1 MKTAYLSLG
10 SNLGDRDAN
19 LRRAL
24 DLLASPELHIKR
36 TSSLYE
42 TEPQDFA
49 HQPWFLNLVAEI
61 ETTLFP
67 LQLLSRIQKIERVL
81 GRQRS
86 ILKGP
91 RTVDID
97 ILLIGNSVIA
107 SAKLTIPH
115 PRMHVRRF
123 VLEPLAEL
131 APDLRLPTTRRTIR
145 ELLAETSGQIV
156 KKYRSQTRNNGRV

>member
-24 DLLASPELHIKR
+24 DLLASPDLRIQR
-36 TSSLYE
+36 ISALYE
-42 TEPQDFA
+42 TEPQDFRQ
-49 HQPWFLNLVAEI
+49 QPWFLNLVAEI

-67 LQLLSRIQKIERVL
+67 LQLLSRIQKAEKQL

-91 RTVDID
+91 RTIDID

-107 SAKLTIPH
+107 SAKLTVPH
-115 PRMHVRRF
+115 PSMHQRRF
-123 VLEPLAEL
+123 VLDPLAEL
-131 APDLRLPTTRRTIR
+131 APDLRHPTIHRSIR
-145 ELLAETSGQIV
+145 ELLAETTNQIV
-156 KKYRSQTRNNGRV
+156 RKIR